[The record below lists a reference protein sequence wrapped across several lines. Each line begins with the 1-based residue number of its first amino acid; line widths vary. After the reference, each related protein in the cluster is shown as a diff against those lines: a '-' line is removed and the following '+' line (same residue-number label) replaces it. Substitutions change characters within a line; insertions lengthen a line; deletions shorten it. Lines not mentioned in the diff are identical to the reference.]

1 MQERTIKF
9 PFPFIFLKGK
19 VGVGRHRES
28 PWWPTGD
35 PSLQGAST
43 QDLDLDA
50 SSWREGYKVEQSEIC
65 LREQQI
71 LRPVPSKRLNKNKI
85 VDTADMI
92 GTSE

>member
-9 PFPFIFLKGK
+9 PFPFIFLQGK

-65 LREQQI
+65 LREQI
-71 LRPVPSKRLNKNKI
+71 LRSVPSKRLNKNKI

-92 GTSE
+92 GTSK